1 MCLFDRNTDRRG
13 RSAVPRTFLRTRK
26 WRRLRAST
34 LWSVI
39 SFYLWVSTARVLL
52 SLRRLA
58 GLAEDALV
66 GVADALA
73 LVGLGLAD
81 LADVGRHLAHE
92 LLVEPLD
99 RDAGGRGNLERDA
112 LGRVDRDWVRE
123 AELQLELRRA
133 LGDGAVADADDLELP
148 GEAGRHAGDHV
159 RDERASEAVEG
170 AVLALVV

>member
-39 SFYLWVSTARVLL
+39 SLPFRVSTSRA

-58 GLAEDALV
+58 RLAKDALV

-81 LADVGRHLAHE
+81 LADVGCDLADQ
-92 LLVEPLD
+92 LLVGTLD
-99 RDAGGRGNLERDA
+99 RDAGRRRNL
-112 LGRVDRDWVRE
+112 
-123 AELQLELRRA
+123 
-133 LGDGAVADADDLELP
+133 
-148 GEAGRHAGDHV
+148 
-159 RDERASEAVEG
+159 
-170 AVLALVV
+170 